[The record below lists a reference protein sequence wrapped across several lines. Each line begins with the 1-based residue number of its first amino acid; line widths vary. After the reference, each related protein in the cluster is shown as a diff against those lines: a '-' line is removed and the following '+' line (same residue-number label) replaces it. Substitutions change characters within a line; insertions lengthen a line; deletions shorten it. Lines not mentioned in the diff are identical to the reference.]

1 MFDHFDF
8 IAPLYDR
15 IVRLPVSSRLCELL
29 KLPTD
34 GILLDAGGGTGRV
47 SSRLRSVVEK
57 LIICDFSLP
66 MLKRAQAKH
75 GLYSVQTRAEQLPFA
90 DGTFDRVIVVD
101 ALHHFFDQQAAIRDL
116 IRVLKPEGR
125 LVIEEPDR
133 NRLIVKILVVAEKM
147 AFMRSRIHAM
157 TEILDMVTAEG
168 MTACIE
174 HGNGFASWVVA
185 DKKK

>member
-1 MFDHFDF
+1 
-8 IAPLYDR
+8 
-15 IVRLPVSSRLCELL
+15 
-29 KLPTD
+29 
-34 GILLDAGGGTGRV
+34 
-47 SSRLRSVVEK
+47 
-57 LIICDFSLP
+57 

-147 AFMRSRIHAM
+147 AFMRSRIHTM

-174 HGNGFASWVVA
+174 HGNGFASWSWPIRKIILNSIDLKTLTVIGVA
-185 DKKK
+185 PAFLIEIFMEKKICF

>member
-34 GILLDAGGGTGRV
+34 GSLLDAGGGTGRV
-47 SSRLRSVVEK
+47 SSRLRSAVGK

-66 MLKRAQAKH
+66 MLKQAQAKH
-75 GLYSVQTRAEQLPFA
+75 GLYSVKTRAEQLPFA
-90 DGTFDRVIVVD
+90 DDTFDRVIVVD

-116 IRVLKPEGR
+116 IRVLRPEGR

-147 AFMRSRIHAM
+147 AFMRSRIHRM

-174 HGNGFASWVVA
+174 RGHGFASWVVA